1 MYQNYHCAV
10 LMKAQMQNVYY
21 VLEQME
27 SVKDNMMEFH
37 FLVRLECVLMLIMS
51 QIKIVVTINMDV

>member
-1 MYQNYHCAV
+1 
-10 LMKAQMQNVYY
+10 MKVQMQNVYY

-37 FLVRLECVLMLIMS
+37 SLVKQECVLMLIMS

>member
-1 MYQNYHCAV
+1 
-10 LMKAQMQNVYY
+10 MQNVYY